1 MRKEKLMKIK
11 KGFLMREVAGENVV
25 IAVGEAAKSFKGMI
39 RLNPT
44 GAFLW
49 KLLEKD
55 TDEAAM
61 VSAMLDA
68 YETDKETAE
77 NDIRAFVG
85 SIRAAGLLDE

>member
-1 MRKEKLMKIK
+1 MVIIMKIK

-61 VSAMLDA
+61 VNAMLDA

>member
-1 MRKEKLMKIK
+1 
-11 KGFLMREVAGENVV
+11 MREVAGENVV

-44 GAFLW
+44 GASLW

-61 VSAMLDA
+61 LSAMLDA

>member
-1 MRKEKLMKIK
+1 MKIK

-25 IAVGEAAKSFKGMI
+25 IAVGAAAKEFKGMI

-61 VSAMLDA
+61 VNAMLDA
-68 YETDKETAE
+68 YDTDKETAE
-77 NDIRAFVG
+77 NDIRAFIG
-85 SIRAAGLLDE
+85 SIRGAGLLDE

>member
-1 MRKEKLMKIK
+1 
-11 KGFLMREVAGENVV
+11 MREVAGENVV

-61 VSAMLDA
+61 VNAMLDA

>member
-1 MRKEKLMKIK
+1 MKIK
-11 KGFLMREVAGENVV
+11 NGFLMREVAGENVV
-25 IAVGEAAKSFKGMI
+25 IAVGKAAMQFKGMI

-49 KLLEKD
+49 KLLETD
-55 TDEAAM
+55 TDEEAM
-61 VSAMLDA
+61 VEAMLES

-77 NDIRAFVG
+77 KDIRAFVD

>member
-1 MRKEKLMKIK
+1 MKIK

-44 GAFLW
+44 GASLW

-61 VSAMLDA
+61 LSAMLDA

>member
-1 MRKEKLMKIK
+1 
-11 KGFLMREVAGENVV
+11 MREVAGENVV